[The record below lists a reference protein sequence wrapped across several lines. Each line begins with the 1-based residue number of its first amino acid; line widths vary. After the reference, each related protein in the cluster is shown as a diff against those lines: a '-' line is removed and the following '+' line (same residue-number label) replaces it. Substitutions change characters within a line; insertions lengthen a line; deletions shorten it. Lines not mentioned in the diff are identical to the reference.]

1 MKSGSKTCRVGTV
14 EVTHNGK
21 RRGRKKMLSPEEFKK
36 KSEEYFDEC
45 KAQDEAPS
53 IAGLAFH
60 LGFSSKQ
67 SIFDYRKDPE
77 YAHEANRATLFIEA
91 WLNKKVVNKDTYS
104 PGQWHILKSN
114 FGYEDKRSL
123 DHQSSDGS
131 LSPKS
136 VDSDIVKSLVDK
148 LTD

>member
-21 RRGRKKMLSPEEFKK
+21 RRGRKKMLTPEQFKA
-36 KSEEYFDEC
+36 KSNEYFDEC
-45 KAQDEAPS
+45 RALDEAPS

-91 WLNKKVVNKDTYS
+91 WLNKKAVNKETFT
-104 PGQWHILKSN
+104 PGQLFILKSN
-114 FGYEDKRSL
+114 FGYEDK
-123 DHQSSDGS
+123 HQIEHSE
-131 LSPKS
+131 KV
-136 VDSDIVKSLVDK
+136 VD
-148 LTD
+148 TGENEW

>member
-21 RRGRKKMLSPEEFKK
+21 RRGRKKMLSPEEFKE

-104 PGQWHILKSN
+104 PGQWHILKAN
-114 FGYEDKRSL
+114 FGYEDKQSL

>member
-21 RRGRKKMLSPEEFKK
+21 RRGRKKMLTPEQFKA
-36 KSEEYFDEC
+36 KSMEYFDEC
-45 KAQDEAPS
+45 RALDEAPS

-91 WLNKKVVNKDTYS
+91 WLNKKAVNKETFT
-104 PGQWHILKSN
+104 PGQLFILKSN
-114 FGYEDKRSL
+114 FGYEDK
-123 DHQSSDGS
+123 HQIEHSE
-131 LSPKS
+131 KV
-136 VDSDIVKSLVDK
+136 VD
-148 LTD
+148 TGENEW

>member
-21 RRGRKKMLSPEEFKK
+21 RRGRKKMLTPEQFKA
-36 KSEEYFDEC
+36 KSMEYFDEC
-45 KAQDEAPS
+45 KALDEAPS

-77 YAHEANRATLFIEA
+77 YTHEANRATLFIEA
-91 WLNKKVVNKDTYS
+91 WLNKKAVNKETFT
-104 PGQWHILKSN
+104 PGQLFILKSN
-114 FGYEDKRSL
+114 FGYEDKHSV
-123 DHQSSDGS
+123 DHTSSDGS

-136 VDSDIVKSLVDK
+136 VDGELVKSLVDK

>member
-21 RRGRKKMLSPEEFKK
+21 RRGRKKMLSPEEFKE
-36 KSEEYFDEC
+36 KSREYFDEC

-104 PGQWHILKSN
+104 PGQWHILKAN
-114 FGYEDKRSL
+114 FGYEDKQSL

-131 LSPKS
+131 MSPKG
-136 VDSDIVKSLVDK
+136 KSLD
-148 LTD
+148 DFYSAD